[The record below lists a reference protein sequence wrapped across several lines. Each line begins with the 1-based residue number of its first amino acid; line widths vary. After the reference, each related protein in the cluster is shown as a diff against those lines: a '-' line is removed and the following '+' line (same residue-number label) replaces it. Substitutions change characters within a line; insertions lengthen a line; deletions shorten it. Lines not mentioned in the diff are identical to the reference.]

1 MEEMARERENDL
13 YQYHVQAVGYTG
25 IVEEVRHMK
34 QLVSDHW
41 NYIEKVLLHSGN
53 KSQDEI
59 KEIEFHYKTAM
70 EHGWRH
76 AKEYYTGSV

>member
-1 MEEMARERENDL
+1 MMRPVDFISLEDED
-13 YQYHVQAVGYTG
+13 
-25 IVEEVRHMK
+25 
-34 QLVSDHW
+34 
-41 NYIEKVLLHSGN
+41 
-53 KSQDEI
+53 QDEI